1 MTKAD
6 NQDAAERI
14 RQLNAVLR
22 AVWDAHKDAFD
33 DVDELHADFMER
45 FGHIIDDTLPEAASF
60 YEGQA
65 ERCGEIDPDYA
76 RELRDELR
84 DINGASA

>member
-14 RQLNAVLR
+14 SKLTAALR

-45 FGHIIDDTLPEAASF
+45 FGHIIDDTLPEAESF

-65 ERCGEIDPDYA
+65 ERCGSHDSDRA
-76 RELRDELR
+76 HDMRRAAQDV
-84 DINGASA
+84 GASA